1 MVQTNNIWFFALSL
15 ISLALALA
23 VFKDSMLFLVS
34 MNVALVVIVMLISIH
49 LVNSGKIK
57 VKKVFLPKVVEVE
70 VPIVKEIIVEKQ
82 KKVKYVGHVKSKK
95 YHIPGCYWAEKISYT
110 NLINFFSLYEA
121 QKKKYKKCQTCFALP
136 KTI

>member
-95 YHIPGCYWAEKISYT
+95 YHIPGCYWA
-110 NLINFFSLYEA
+110 
-121 QKKKYKKCQTCFALP
+121 
-136 KTI
+136 